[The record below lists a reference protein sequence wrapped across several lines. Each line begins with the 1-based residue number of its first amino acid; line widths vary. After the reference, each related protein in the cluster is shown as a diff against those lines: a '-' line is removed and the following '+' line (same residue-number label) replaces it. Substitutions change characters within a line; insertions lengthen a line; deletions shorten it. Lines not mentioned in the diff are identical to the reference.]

1 MGDDQQETPQETSQE
16 AEQRRRSGIDLRN
29 YDPRKITDPAMR
41 DRIIHAQAVAR
52 AEAQAVS
59 TVLIA
64 TIVSLV
70 TSAFTFVA
78 ALAWNT
84 AIQQLLNEN
93 INSSRFASLRLSQGT
108 VDAIYAMIVTIIAVI
123 VVFIV
128 NRFAGNIAKKSAIA
142 AATK

>member
-1 MGDDQQETPQETSQE
+1 MSDDLQDLQSETPQE
-16 AEQRRRSGIDLRN
+16 AEQRKRTGIDLRN

-41 DRIIHAQAVAR
+41 DRILHAQVIAR
-52 AEAQAVS
+52 AEAQAAS

-84 AIQQLLNEN
+84 AIQELLNEN
-93 INSSRFASLRLSQGT
+93 ISGRFANLKLSPGT
-108 VDAIYAMIVTIIAVI
+108 VAAIYAVIVTIIAVI
-123 VVFIV
+123 VVVIV
-128 NRFAGNIAKKSAIA
+128 NRFAGDLAKRSAIA